1 MAKIRTV
8 KPELFRHEGLYEL
21 ELESGLPVR
30 LSFAGLF
37 TACDR
42 EGRFKWRPRE
52 LKLDVLPFDLLDF
65 SRVLD
70 ALLSRGFVIKYRVGD
85 MWIGQIPT
93 FTTHQV
99 INNKERASVLPS
111 IEEADEYIDMQVLD
125 SAGFDLDEST
135 REPRV
140 DDASSTPLNKDQGEG
155 KGREGKWKGSGME
168 LIVADASNLPGRKPK
183 AEKPKTELQQAAGE
197 TWSAYANAYFTRY
210 GTEPVRNAKTNAL
223 INQLVQRLGAEAAP
237 HVSTYYLAMNKT
249 FYVSNLHPLGV
260 LVKDCE
266 SIHTQWATN
275 RQMTDTRSRQI
286 DQSQAN
292 FDVAD
297 EAMRIYEQQYGGGN
311 A

>member
-1 MAKIRTV
+1 MARARNIKPAFFTNELLGTEDPMVSLTFVGLWCLADKVGILEDRPLRIKAELFPYRESLDVNGYLTVLARLGFIVRYENEGRRFIQVCNFRKHQSPHNTEKGKGFPFSTDPKSLILGDNGYVTV
-8 KPELFRHEGLYEL
+8 KTQFSDGELTVAERPDSLIPDSLNVETG
-21 ELESGLPVR
+21 
-30 LSFAGLF
+30 F
-37 TACDR
+37 T
-42 EGRFKWRPRE
+42 
-52 LKLDVLPFDLLDF
+52 DLL
-65 SRVLD
+65 
-70 ALLSRGFVIKYRVGD
+70 
-85 MWIGQIPT
+85 IPDSLI
-93 FTTHQV
+93 Q
-99 INNKERASVLPS
+99 NRLPRA
-111 IEEADEYIDMQVLD
+111 
-125 SAGFDLDEST
+125 
-135 REPRV
+135 
-140 DDASSTPLNKDQGEG
+140 
-155 KGREGKWKGSGME
+155 
-168 LIVADASNLPGRKPK
+168 VAPV
-183 AEKPKTELQQAAGE
+183 AEKPAKTQKQKTELQQAAGE
-197 TWSAYANAYFTRY
+197 TWNAYANAYFTRY

>member
-1 MAKIRTV
+1 MARARNIKPAFFTNELLGTEDPMVSLTFVGLWCLADKVGILEDRPLRIKAELFPYRESLDVNGYLTVLARLGFIVRYENEGRRFIQVCNFRKHQSPHNTEKGKGFPFSTDPKSLILGDNGYVTV
-8 KPELFRHEGLYEL
+8 KPQCSDGELTAAERPDSLIPDTG
-21 ELESGLPVR
+21 
-30 LSFAGLF
+30 F
-37 TACDR
+37 TDS
-42 EGRFKWRPRE
+42 
-52 LKLDVLPFDLLDF
+52 L
-65 SRVLD
+65 
-70 ALLSRGFVIKYRVGD
+70 
-85 MWIGQIPT
+85 IPDSLI
-93 FTTHQV
+93 Q
-99 INNKERASVLPS
+99 NRLPS
-111 IEEADEYIDMQVLD
+111 A
-125 SAGFDLDEST
+125 
-135 REPRV
+135 
-140 DDASSTPLNKDQGEG
+140 
-155 KGREGKWKGSGME
+155 
-168 LIVADASNLPGRKPK
+168 VAPVAEKPAK
-183 AEKPKTELQQAAGE
+183 AQKPKTELQQAAGE
-197 TWSAYANAYFTRY
+197 TWNAYANAYFTRY

-249 FYVSNLHPLGV
+249 FYVSSLHPLGV